1 MEKNK
6 EINFKKLLC
15 YNIVNNI
22 KCLYKSKCMF
32 AHTIEEQK
40 KDTYR
45 NFIYKMIYEWNDLSN
60 ININEDKELY
70 DDLIICTK
78 ECKNCINKICPG
90 GYNCKF
96 GVCLKELKICYNDLL
111 YGKCYN
117 QLTQEKVTNTI
128 TTDITNEDPNIKYE
142 YNKTNKE
149 LEENSH
155 IIINRCIY
163 GIHFSE
169 KNLIPYY
176 QRISSEIN
184 LLDYGSYMYDNINYY
199 SKINTISL
207 ILNDNTIKIVKKL
220 LNKNN
225 KSENIKQLLI
235 NLQNNIN
242 EHHNIDDFDHDDI
255 LSDIFDKNKIN
266 TTTENIILDD
276 NIHDCLDENLDDKI
290 KKELFKK
297 SLDELIN
304 PCLIK

>member
-22 KCLYKSKCMF
+22 KCLYKTKCMF
-32 AHTIEEQK
+32 AHAIDEQK
-40 KDTYR
+40 KDTFRTYIH
-45 NFIYKMIYEWNDLSN
+45 NMIYEWDDLSN
-60 ININEDKELY
+60 ININENKELY
-70 DDLIICTK
+70 DELLICTK

-117 QLTQEKVTNTI
+117 QLTQEKVKRI
-128 TTDITNEDPNIKYE
+128 DEQEDNQ
-142 YNKTNKE
+142 NKN
-149 LEENSH
+149 NNND
-155 IIINRCIY
+155 IIIYRCMY
-163 GIHFSE
+163 GIHLSE

-207 ILNDNTIKIVKKL
+207 ILNDKTIKIVKQL
-220 LNKNN
+220 LNKKN
-225 KSENIKQLLI
+225 KTENIKQLLSNI
-235 NLQNNIN
+235 QKNIN
-242 EHHNIDDFDHDDI
+242 EQENINHVDHDDL
-255 LSDIFDKNKIN
+255 LSDILKKNIISVDDDINLSDEYLEKNIDIDENLEDKNK
-266 TTTENIILDD
+266 
-276 NIHDCLDENLDDKI
+276 K
-290 KKELFKK
+290 
-297 SLDELIN
+297 
-304 PCLIK
+304 